1 MYIIILKTLMLNISV
16 MLNIKFFISIQIRK
30 KGFCDV
36 KYQFFFIFIFF
47 ANLKKKKIS
56 VMSNIKFWERYLQY
70 DMLWR
75 IWKLMY
81 ICIKANAA
89 CITNW
94 QKKRE
99 REGEKRLYI
108 CLQLLKDKKHQTL
121 TKVSWQPVSLT

>member
-30 KGFCDV
+30 KDFCDV

-70 DMLWR
+70 DML
-75 IWKLMY
+75 
-81 ICIKANAA
+81 
-89 CITNW
+89 
-94 QKKRE
+94 
-99 REGEKRLYI
+99 
-108 CLQLLKDKKHQTL
+108 
-121 TKVSWQPVSLT
+121 